1 MPNTLPEWLIAYMD
15 QRAINRVNA
24 VNSVL
29 ADLTERER
37 GLVRDAAVM
46 GYVRGSLH
54 PKGEE
59 IPLDAGIVADVIHAC
74 LSRTDLYPTLT
85 GHVPVPVCAE
95 CDHAEDEHEPGDD
108 PVTPGTCAACDEDE
122 DRHDF
127 RPADGSAAVAQQ
139 PAAADTSEEP
149 TS

>member
-15 QRAINRVNA
+15 QRATDRANV

-29 ADLTERER
+29 ADLTEREL

-74 LSRTDLYPTLT
+74 LAHAYLYPTLT
-85 GHVPVPVCAE
+85 GHAPVPPCTE
-95 CDHAEDEHEPGDD
+95 CGHTEDEHKEGDD
-108 PVTPGTCAACDEDE
+108 PVTPGICAACPED
-122 DRHDF
+122 DGRHDYE
-127 RPADGSAAVAQQ
+127 PAPAV
-139 PAAADTSEEP
+139 TEEP
-149 TS
+149 GR